1 MKKFHFF
8 ILLLSFLSA
17 CAQKPNFTPT
27 AASVSQNAIPRVD
40 KMPNHPKPYV
50 FKDWKKTAQDFDR
63 YVFDFSQKGDFLP
76 LIWWDKTGRNFS
88 ETTFGI
94 YTALGDVR
102 MGGAVNNGEN
112 HEALGALGAVLG
124 ATLIGIDK
132 SKQDGHNYVAMLR
145 NYFNRDNG
153 WNVIMNFTNKGAHIG
168 GGYGNDF
175 WYEVHNNVLFY
186 SIADLYPKEKG
197 FEDIQRTIAE
207 QFYRSDSI
215 MGNSYSYSF
224 FDFKAMKG
232 GKSHIPTQEDVAGGY
247 AFVLYSA
254 WVKFG
259 DAKYLRAAK
268 NAMNVLYDQKE
279 NRFYEAMMPIAA
291 YVGARMNVE
300 AGANYDIA
308 RFLNWTFDGSAVGRE
323 GWGVLADKWGGYDVS
338 GLAGSTV
345 HNGGYGF
352 LMNTFDLMVPLSAL
366 VRYDQS
372 YARAVGKWALNA
384 SNAARFCYPYDM
396 PDSLQAI
403 PQHKAVTKNVIA
415 YEGVIKESIY
425 PQFKGITPFAQGDGP
440 LWHEGMPQQ
449 TMFSVYGSG
458 HVGFFGGTIQ
468 ATNVPE
474 ILKIDCG
481 VTDFY
486 KKRGAYPTY
495 LFYNPHQEDKTVYFK
510 VGHKQVDLYD
520 TVSRRFLQ
528 RGVRGNV
535 RFSIPANV
543 ARVVVAIPAGTRIS
557 VENKVLMAG
566 EIPVDFGYGR

>member
-1 MKKFHFF
+1 MQKICFLFF
-8 ILLLSFLSA
+8 LAFCA
-17 CAQKPNFTPT
+17 CAPQTNFSTT
-27 AASVSQNAIPRVD
+27 ASPVVQRAIPRVD
-40 KMPNHPKPYV
+40 KMPNRPKPYA
-50 FKDWKKTAQDFDR
+50 FKDWKKTAQDFDQ
-63 YVFDFSQKGDFLP
+63 YVFDFSQKGEFLP
-76 LIWWDKTGRNFS
+76 LIWWDKTGRNFP

-102 MGGAVNNGEN
+102 MGAAVNNGEN
-112 HEALGALGAVLG
+112 HEALGAIGAVLG
-124 ATLIGIDK
+124 ATLVGIDK
-132 SKQDGHNYVAMLR
+132 RKQDGHDYVAMLR

-186 SIADLYPKEKG
+186 SVADLYPETKG
-197 FEDIQRTIAE
+197 FREIQRQIAE

-215 MGNSYSYSF
+215 MGKSYSYSF
-224 FDFKAMKG
+224 FDFKNMKP
-232 GKSHIPTQEDVAGGY
+232 GKNHIPTQEDVAGGY

-259 DAKYLRAAK
+259 DAKYLRAAQ
-268 NAMNVLYDQKE
+268 NALDVLYKQKE
-279 NRFYEAMMPIAA
+279 NRFYEAMMPVAA
-291 YVGARMNVE
+291 YVAARMNVE
-300 AGANYDIA
+300 AGTNYDVQ
-308 RFLNWTFDGSAVGRE
+308 RFLDWTFDGSAVGRE
-323 GWGVLADKWGGYDVS
+323 GWGVLADNWGGYDVS
-338 GLAGSTV
+338 GMAGSTL

-352 LMNTFDLMVPLSAL
+352 LMNTFDLMMPLSAM

-384 SNAARFCYPYDM
+384 SNAARFCYPYDL

-415 YEGVIKESIY
+415 YEGIIKESIY

-440 LWHEGMPQQ
+440 LWHDGMPQQ

-474 ILKIDCG
+474 ILQIDCRA
-481 VTDFY
+481 TDFY
-486 KKRGAYPTY
+486 KKKEAFPTQ
-495 LFYNPHQEDKTVYFK
+495 LLYNPYPAEKTVTLS
-510 VGHKQVDLYD
+510 VGPKRVDVYD
-520 TVSRRFLQ
+520 TVSRKFLQ
-528 RGVRGNV
+528 RGAQGAI
-535 RFSIPANV
+535 S
-543 ARVVVAIPAGTRIS
+543 VAIPADSARVLVFIPAGSRMS
-557 VENKVLMAG
+557 VQNKVLMAG
-566 EIPVDFGYGR
+566 KTPVDFRYGQ